1 MPDKSERIGIV
12 AVGGPAPG
20 INGVISAI
28 TIEATNR
35 GKRVFGITDGF
46 KWISRGDISRVMEL
60 TISNTS
66 RIHTSGGSMI
76 GISRQSPLRDD
87 EAFKKTVESIKKL
100 GLKYLVTI
108 GGDGTM
114 FLAKKLDDH
123 FRGKVKIAHVP
134 KTIDNNISLPDYIP
148 TFGYETALD
157 VGTNI
162 VNSIM
167 EDAKSTSRWFLVIT
181 MGRESGH
188 LALGISMAA
197 GATVAVIP
205 EEFKNKKLSLKK
217 MIKILE
223 GSIIKRLSMGRLYGV
238 AIIAE
243 GMLDVIDPEELGIID
258 KDNLGRI
265 RYVDV
270 NFGQLMKKE
279 LYNNL
284 LEKGIETEII
294 NKRIGYELRSAPPI
308 PFDLKYTRNLGYCAV
323 KFLLN
328 GGNGCLISLKK
339 GRMNPIPFDS
349 LIDHRTGKIKVRY
362 VDLKTESYEVSQKYM
377 IKLTRNDIEDPK
389 KLKNLV
395 SQTNLTKKQ
404 FIDYF
409 SEIIR

>member
-87 EAFKKTVESIKKL
+87 EAFKKTVDSIKKL

-377 IKLTRNDIEDPK
+377 IKLTRNDIEDPN